1 MKLKFIEGTENNCPV
16 LKGDN
21 WRLELFRCYY
31 FQMLRNHLTIQSR
44 LNFRTE
50 LDSAFGEGEDGAIQ
64 VFCHLISSFREDKNL
79 LLEILEGD
87 EDLEVL
93 THFIKESLDY
103 YGYKYIPFDK
113 SCFYAPPRDIDDCI
127 NNDEYFRNV
136 LEAYNSIHVITR
148 EGFMFIAG
156 PRFKE
161 NIEYLG
167 IDYEE
172 ARKLFLSPKMKEV
185 GVRSNDDLW
194 IRKILEVNGLL
205 ESEMS
210 SIGEARMKESDEK
223 SAIVKD
229 NDLSRDLTIGILTE
243 YIKNTIAPNS
253 WNKLEGETDTEKVFN
268 YVVARNA
275 ECRKMK
281 ELVDKEREKKVEF
294 SSVNILKP
302 EDLRK

>member
-1 MKLKFIEGTENNCPV
+1 MKLKFIEGTENDCPV
-16 LKGDN
+16 LEGDN
-21 WRLELFRCYY
+21 WILELFRCYY
-31 FQMLRNHLTIQSR
+31 FQMSRNHLTIQSR
-44 LNFRTE
+44 LNLRNE
-50 LDSAFGEGEDGAIQ
+50 LLSAYGEGRDGNIE

-79 LLEILEGD
+79 LLQILED
-87 EDLEVL
+87 DKAVKTLTDFVL
-93 THFIKESLDY
+93 ESLKY
-103 YGYKYIPFDK
+103 YGFINIPFEECD
-113 SCFYAPPRDIDDCI
+113 FNVPPLDMEDCE
-127 NNDEYFRNV
+127 DEFFRNV
-136 LEAYNSIHVITR
+136 IDAYNLRYDITR

-167 IDYEE
+167 VDYEE